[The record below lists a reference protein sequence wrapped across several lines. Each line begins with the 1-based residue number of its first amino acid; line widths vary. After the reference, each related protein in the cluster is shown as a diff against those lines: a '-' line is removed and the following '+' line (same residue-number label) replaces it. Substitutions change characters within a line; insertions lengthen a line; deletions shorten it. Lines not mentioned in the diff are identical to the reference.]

1 MNSLKLYLGAI
12 LILACTY
19 TESQTNEIGN
29 ANTAYHGPKIDMHAH
44 AFEKMFF
51 GGVDY
56 ENPLTGKKHIASSS
70 IEKQREETFQQYKK
84 HQVVKAMVS
93 QGELWKSYA
102 PDLVLIGN
110 NHKNSI
116 EELRKRHAEG
126 NLDVLA
132 EIAPSYDG
140 LLPSDESL
148 EPYYDLAEELN
159 IPMGYHMYPGGPPG
173 GAYFAYPKTRAHQGK
188 PLQFEDIL
196 LAHPKMKFFIMH
208 AGWPYLEDM
217 KALMY
222 AHPQV
227 YVEVGVIAWALPRKE
242 FHNFLKGLIDA
253 GQGKKIMFGT
263 DQMIW
268 PETITDC
275 VEAINSA
282 EFLTLE
288 QKADIF
294 YNNAAEFLGLS
305 EEEIKKHKT
314 DY

>member
-1 MNSLKLYLGAI
+1 MNTLKLYLGTI
-12 LILACTY
+12 LIMSCSYMTSQSLVLENVITTY
-19 TESQTNEIGN
+19 N
-29 ANTAYHGPKIDMHAH
+29 GPKIDMHSH

-51 GGVDY
+51 GGRDY
-56 ENPLTGKKHIASSS
+56 KNPLTGKKHIASSDL
-70 IEKQREETFQQYKK
+70 EKQREETFLEYEK
-84 HQVVKAMVS
+84 HRVVKAMVS
-93 QGELWKSYA
+93 HGELWKHSA
-102 PDLVLIGN
+102 PDLVIIGN
-110 NHKNSI
+110 NHKHSI

-140 LLPSDESL
+140 LLPTDESL
-148 EPYYDLAEELN
+148 VPYYDLAEELN
-159 IPMGYHMYPGGPPG
+159 IPIGYHMYPGGPPG

-196 LAHPKMKFFIMH
+196 LSRPKMKLFIMH

-242 FHNFLKGLIDA
+242 FHNFLKGLVEA

-294 YNNAAEFLGLS
+294 YNNAARFLGLT
-305 EEEIKKHKT
+305 EQEIEKHKANH
-314 DY
+314 

>member
-1 MNSLKLYLGAI
+1 MFPFKSFLSLI
-12 LILACTY
+12 LIFSCLNIS
-19 TESQTNEIGN
+19 SQTIDKVEL
-29 ANTAYHGPKIDMHAH
+29 NTTYEGPKIDMHSH
-44 AFEKMFF
+44 AFDKMFF

-56 ENPLTGKKHIASSS
+56 ENPLTGIKYTASKTLEKH
-70 IEKQREETFQQYKK
+70 REETFQEYKK
-84 HQVVKAMVS
+84 HHIVKAVVA
-93 QGELWKSYA
+93 QGELWESYA
-102 PDLVLIGN
+102 PDLVIIGN
-110 NHKNSI
+110 NTKYTI
-116 EELRKRHAEG
+116 DELRKRHTEG
-126 NLDVLA
+126 NLDALS

-140 LLPSDESL
+140 LLPTDESL
-148 EPYYDLAEELN
+148 EPYYSLAEELN
-159 IPMGYHMYPGGPPG
+159 IPIGYHMFPGGPPG

-188 PLQFEDIL
+188 PLQFEEIL
-196 LAHPKMKFFIMH
+196 LSHPKMKLFIGH

-227 YVEVGVIAWALPRKE
+227 YVEVGVIAWVLPRKE

-253 GQGKKIMFGT
+253 GNGKRIMFGT

-268 PETITDC
+268 PGTITEC
-275 VEAINSA
+275 VDAINSA

-305 EEEIKKHKT
+305 EEEIKRHKSN
-314 DY
+314 